1 MTPASIRNRN
11 PGAIYPGPSSKRFG
25 STSHEVL
32 HSKDGEHKIATFP
45 DNVSGAAALFDLLS
59 SPAYTGRPIA
69 KAIEKWCGGFY
80 VSTYIH
86 VLEQN
91 GGITRDTIL
100 TRELLSDAAVAI
112 PIGKAMALQEAG
124 KDFPMSEAEWS
135 EAHARAFANQ
145 PAAIF
150 NEPVNNSSPLAPKPL
165 VKSRTM
171 WNLGGG
177 ASFLTWL
184 GGYFATGLQWLTEAG
199 SQFAA
204 MAPAREMLATVGG
217 NGKHIAFAIG
227 VGCLFSA
234 ASLVIGDKTPKEP
247 QP

>member
-1 MTPASIRNRN
+1 M
-11 PGAIYPGPSSKRFG
+11 YPGPSSKRFG

-59 SPAYTGRPIA
+59 SPAYTGRPISE
-69 KAIEKWCGGFY
+69 AIKKWCGGFY

-124 KDFPMSEAEWS
+124 RDFPMSEAEWS
-135 EAHARAFANQ
+135 EAHARAFASE
-145 PAAIF
+145 PAPIITEAS
-150 NEPVNNSSPLAPKPL
+150 NNSPPAPNPLHKSGTIWGSVGTAVAGVGVYLEQTFSAL
-165 VKSRTM
+165 VD
-171 WNLGGG
+171 
-177 ASFLTWL
+177 
-184 GGYFATGLQWLTEAG
+184 
-199 SQFAA
+199 AA
-204 MAPAREMLATVGG
+204 AKWAEIGPARDMLANVAG
-217 NGKHIAFAIG
+217 NGKALSLGLLA
-227 VGCLFSA
+227 GCVALIVSRRVKA
-234 ASLVIGDKTPKEP
+234 AQEGKAG
-247 QP
+247 

>member
-11 PGAIYPGPSSKRFG
+11 PGAMYPGPSSKRFG

-59 SPAYTGRPIA
+59 SPAYTGRPISE
-69 KAIEKWCGGFY
+69 AIKKWCGGFY

-124 KDFPMSEAEWS
+124 RDFPMSEAEWS
-135 EAHARAFANQ
+135 EAHARAFASEPAPIITEASNNSQ
-145 PAAIF
+145 PAPNPLHKSGTLRGIVSAAI
-150 NEPVNNSSPLAPKPL
+150 EAVAGPVAI
-165 VKSRTM
+165 
-171 WNLGGG
+171 
-177 ASFLTWL
+177 AI
-184 GGYFATGLQWLTEAG
+184 GLLTEAATKFNELQPVHG
-199 SQFAA
+199 MFAQ
-204 MAPAREMLATVGG
+204 VGANAKALSLG
-217 NGKHIAFAIG
+217 F
-227 VGCLFSA
+227 VA
-234 ASLVIGDKTPKEP
+234 ASLTYAASRRVKASQEGKAG
-247 QP
+247 

>member
-11 PGAIYPGPSSKRFG
+11 PGAMYPGPSSKRFG

-91 GGITRDTIL
+91 GGVTRDTLL
-100 TRELLSDAAVAI
+100 TRDLMSNADVAI

-124 KDFPMSEAEWS
+124 RDFPMSDAEWS
-135 EAHARAFANQ
+135 AAHARAFSVAA
-145 PAAIF
+145 PAVETVASA
-150 NEPVNNSSPLAPKPL
+150 PPAPKPL
-165 VKSRTM
+165 HKSGTI
-171 WNLGGG
+171 WGSVGTAAAG
-177 ASFLTWL
+177 AAVYIEQTFQTLLDTATKWSEYTPIRAMFGDIKLDGKAISF
-184 GGYFATGLQWLTEAG
+184 GLLAG
-199 SQFAA
+199 CVVLIVSRRVRASQ
-204 MAPAREMLATVGG
+204 E
-217 NGKHIAFAIG
+217 GKAG
-227 VGCLFSA
+227 
-234 ASLVIGDKTPKEP
+234 
-247 QP
+247 